1 MISVTRIAISTVN
14 ICIISKCAVHIIC
27 YVEWRVKKLWVSRL
41 VFSNNNQI
49 RIFCEYGQT
58 VICRRQEENE
68 WTDLLIRVVDDFMN

>member
-41 VFSNNNQI
+41 VFSNNQI
-49 RIFCEYGQT
+49 RIFYEYGQT
-58 VICRRQEENE
+58 VICRRQGENE
-68 WTDLLIRVVDDFMN
+68 WTDSLIKAVDDLMN